1 MLAFFLRVFENLTHI
16 SDLWGIVF
24 HKSLMFCPF
33 WPIWLLVFA
42 NLGPFWLTWV
52 NIEEFGSSGL
62 RRVKNEHAYGIS
74 GHSITLWLF
83 FWGGLPCNHFWL
95 QKMDIFGPFN
105 VVLGHFELFLNPRDH
120 FHSFCGSLLA
130 WLKEL
135 MMDSMSM
142 WQRTF
147 WMGIASQCDSISPT
161 SAKCAGKR
169 KKKVGWK
176 RLLTSWIPLPWPVD
190 GVHYHYG
197 AKKCHPLQHLHP
209 LQYLHQ
215 LHTSIVLE
223 TSFMRTKKN
232 GHDAICFHGVWWNLW
247 KRAGIDQLTRIL
259 GLKTWFLFIIDNFLY
274 GFFLQFRFFAI

>member
-1 MLAFFLRVFENLTHI
+1 
-16 SDLWGIVF
+16 
-24 HKSLMFCPF
+24 
-33 WPIWLLVFA
+33 
-42 NLGPFWLTWV
+42 
-52 NIEEFGSSGL
+52 
-62 RRVKNEHAYGIS
+62 
-74 GHSITLWLF
+74 
-83 FWGGLPCNHFWL
+83 
-95 QKMDIFGPFN
+95 
-105 VVLGHFELFLNPRDH
+105 
-120 FHSFCGSLLA
+120 
-130 WLKEL
+130 
-135 MMDSMSM
+135 MDSMSM

-274 GFFLQFRFFAI
+274 GFFFAVSLFRYLGTLSQPQEYVALVLRHLPPPIDPVRCDLFFYIWCWPNNCLKDCVI